1 MLSSVAKLGL
11 DLKTPDSLTTRK
23 AAPPRVVKATRGT
36 GIWPFVRPRP
46 WNLEST
52 DDEAV
57 LVDPVAVAAA
67 ASENLSKAG
76 WPGISL
82 MSVEFQMSL
91 VDKSICFVEKEVEN
105 WYNANR
111 AAVANELGR
120 RLATYNIDTLSVTA
134 RTAVKEAIGCYID
147 ERYLSVV
154 RVLMP
159 EFETFGRS
167 VYTGTSTAPTQR
179 QAIDSLKG
187 TIDSLPVSGTDAIES
202 FSLHHFIE
210 DKLFA
215 RCFSVV
221 DAGALGTFPN
231 RHAELHGLATY
242 GNLKGATTLL
252 CVMGLLLQLM
262 DRFLV
267 LTNPHMSAP
276 DVEA

>member
-1 MLSSVAKLGL
+1 VRRSVSTLGL
-11 DLKTPDSLTTRK
+11 DMKTPDSLTTK
-23 AAPPRVVKATRGT
+23 KTSSPRLVKATRGT
-36 GIWPFVRPRP
+36 GIWPFVHRRP

-52 DDEAV
+52 NDEAV
-57 LVDPVAVAAA
+57 LIDPVAVAAA

-82 MSVEFQMSL
+82 MSADFQMSL
-91 VDKSICFVEKEVEN
+91 VDKPIGFVEKEVEN
-105 WYNANR
+105 WYNAHR
-111 AAVANELGR
+111 PAVADELGR
-120 RLATYNIDTLSVTA
+120 RLTTYNIDALSATA
-134 RTAVKEAIGCYID
+134 RTAAKEAIDCYID

-167 VYTGTSTAPTQR
+167 VYTGTSAPPTQR
-179 QAIDSLKG
+179 QAIDSLKDV
-187 TIDSLPVSGTDAIES
+187 IDSLPVSGTDAIES

-215 RCFSVV
+215 RCFSV
-221 DAGALGTFPN
+221 AEAQALGTFPN

-242 GNLKGATTLL
+242 GNFKGATTLL

-267 LTNPHMSAP
+267 LRNPCMPAP